1 MSTAT
6 TATIQSDI
14 ILSIKS
20 LEQQTKSVSLPRN
33 SSILELKHKIQ
44 VLFDVE
50 GTRQRLIF
58 QGRVLKD
65 DKTLLDYGEWIYII
79 FAAAKY

>member
-1 MSTAT
+1 MDT
-6 TATIQSDI
+6 TRVIA
-14 ILSIKS
+14 LSVKS

-33 SSILELKHKIQ
+33 ATVLELKQKIKL
-44 VLFDVE
+44 VFDID

-65 DKTLLDYGEWIYII
+65 DKNLLDYGNETHLFRRY
-79 FAAAKY
+79 FN